1 MSRQP
6 AGTVDPAEIEKFSA
20 LADRWWDPDGSFRP
34 LHQLNPIRL
43 AFIRDRVAARFARD
57 PTGPAPLRGLRI
69 IDIGCGGGLLCE
81 PLARLGATV
90 TGIDAA
96 EASIAVA
103 KAHAA
108 ESQVAVEYRATDVE
122 SLAAAGAR
130 FDVVVCMEVIEHVA
144 DLPAFVDR
152 CARLIAPGGAMALAT
167 LNRTAKSFLLAIV
180 GAEYVLRWLP
190 RGTHDWHR
198 FVRPSEL
205 ATLLRAS
212 GLQLDDLTGVA
223 YNPLMGTWNLSPDVG
238 ANYMAFALKD

>member
-6 AGTVDPAEIEKFSA
+6 ADTVDPAEIERFSA
-20 LADRWWDPDGSFRP
+20 LADRWWDPAGAFRP
-34 LHQLNPIRL
+34 LHLLNPIRL
-43 AFIRDRVAARFARD
+43 AFIRDRVAARFARN
-57 PTGPAPLRGLRI
+57 PIGPAPLRGLRI
-69 IDIGCGGGLLCE
+69 IDVGCGGGLLCE

-108 ESQVAVEYRATDVE
+108 ESGVAVDYRATDVE
-122 SLAAAGAR
+122 TLADAGGR

-144 DLPAFVDR
+144 DLPAFVDG
-152 CARLIAPGGAMALAT
+152 CARLVAPGGAMALAT

-190 RGTHDWHR
+190 RGTHDWRR

-205 ATLLRAS
+205 SALLRAN
-212 GLQLDDLTGVA
+212 GLRLDEVTGVV
-223 YNPLMGTWNLSPDVG
+223 YNPLMGTWNPSPDIS
-238 ANYMAFALKD
+238 ANYMVFALKD